1 MKFSAAVVLAA
12 ASSALAASNVTVV
25 TQTVQSLVTYCP
37 AATTIVQNSKTYT
50 VTKATTLTILDCPCT
65 VVKTVPASTVPVI
78 STSAAAVKYN
88 TTVPGVAQPTGAA
101 WTTTK
106 AGSNPTGTG
115 KTSVPTAAGAKM
127 GLSGLAGAVGL
138 AAFLL

>member
-65 VVKTVPASTVPVI
+65 VVKTVPASTVPVL

-88 TTVPGVAQPTGAA
+88 TTVPGVAQPTGAT
-101 WTTTK
+101 WTTK